1 MKDLYKVDVS
11 KLQSLA
17 EENKEL
23 NEQIARLEEERE
35 KEPNRLESL
44 KKLKTSLQEDVQ
56 KYKAYMKSLES
67 HSSVLDQQLSGLDEE
82 IGRLRKQS

>member
-1 MKDLYKVDVS
+1 MLLGKNNLVCFFFK
-11 KLQSLA
+11 
-17 EENKEL
+17 
-23 NEQIARLEEERE
+23 
-35 KEPNRLESL
+35 NRLESL